1 MEYLS
6 SIDVYSLVSG
16 IDMWPYS
23 LKQAMSMEKPAI
35 ATDASGVSETMRDGM
50 TGLLVCLGDYRGWI
64 EKITLL
70 LGDAERARDMGRQG
84 RRFVQD
90 NCDSSVAAD
99 RLAAI
104 LGEIKK

>member
-6 SIDVYSLVSG
+6 SIYVYGLVSG
-16 IDMWPYS
+16 IDMSPYS

-35 ATDASGVSETMRDGM
+35 ATDTGGVSETMRDGT
-50 TGLLVCLGDYRGWI
+50 TGFLVGLGDYRGWT
-64 EKITLL
+64 EKTTML
-70 LGDAERARDMGRQG
+70 LGDAERARDMGSQG

-90 NCDSSVAAD
+90 SWDSSVAAD
-99 RLAAI
+99 RLVAI